1 MYARLLV
8 ATLLLVMAG
17 SALADEAPRHGA
29 LTVLRQVPVQTRVA
43 ALTIDLGESARP
55 GAVEGMLESLDKRG
69 INVTWFVTGWFVRHH
84 PELLVRMAERGDHFG
99 NHTDTHPH
107 CRQVSAGRLAREL
120 SSVESLLQAHGLAVT
135 EPRYFRPPYG
145 EYDRAVID
153 AAAALSY
160 RTVIWSATTD
170 DYTARRDPTAC
181 ARLVLRRVR
190 PGGIILIH
198 ATPVSR
204 WMLPTLLDG
213 LAEGGYS
220 VVPLQGLLDTAHR
233 E

>member
-1 MYARLLV
+1 MSARLLV
-8 ATLLLVMAG
+8 AGLVLVVTG
-17 SALADEAPRHGA
+17 SARADDAPCHGA
-29 LTVLRQVPVQTRVA
+29 LTVLRQVPVRARAV

-55 GAVEGMLESLDKRG
+55 GAIEGMLESLDKRG

-84 PELLVRMAERGDHFG
+84 PELLVRMAERGDHLG

-107 CRQVSAGRLAREL
+107 CRKVSAGRLAREL
-120 SSVESLLQAHGLAVT
+120 EAVESLLRTQGLAVT

-145 EYDRAVID
+145 EHDRRVVSV
-153 AAAALSY
+153 AAALGY

-170 DYTARRDPTAC
+170 DYNLRRDPTAA
-181 ARLVLRRVR
+181 ARQVLHRAQ
-190 PGGIILIH
+190 PGGIILMH

-213 LAEGGYS
+213 LADDGCR
-220 VVPLQGLLDTAHR
+220 VVPLQGLLDIAHC